1 MSGVARTAWVDR
13 KRLRGYAWVWLA
25 IGLPT
30 LAIGMLLLLAA
41 GLFEAQAGRAEGVV
55 VGHAGGLGQGG
66 PGRNA
71 SNERDVVPIVRYAL
85 DDGVPRELHGMH
97 ARGEEHAL
105 PIGQRVAVRY
115 LRLPDGQVSARID
128 SVGEILGIPLL
139 FALFGGA
146 FSLFGVIGL
155 RASRGGA

>member
-25 IGLPT
+25 IGVPT

-41 GLFEAQAGRAEGVV
+41 ALFEAQAGHAEGVV

-85 DDGVPRELHGMH
+85 DDGVPRELYGMH

-128 SVGEILGIPLL
+128 SIGEIWGIPLL

-146 FSLFGVIGL
+146 FSLFGVIGR

>member
-25 IGLPT
+25 IGVPT
-30 LAIGMLLLLAA
+30 LAFGMLLLAA
-41 GLFEAQAGRAEGVV
+41 AALFETQAGHAEGVV
-55 VGHAGGLGQGG
+55 VRHAGSLGQGG

-71 SNERDVVPIVRYAL
+71 SNDRDVVPVVRYVL
-85 DDGVPRELHGMH
+85 DDGAPRELHGMQ
-97 ARGEEHAL
+97 ARDEKYAL

-115 LRLPDGQVSARID
+115 QRLPDGQVSARIA
-128 SVGEILGIPLL
+128 SAGEIWGVPLL

>member
-71 SNERDVVPIVRYAL
+71 SNERDVVPVVRYVL
-85 DDGVPRELHGMH
+85 EDGAQHELHGMQ

-128 SVGEILGIPLL
+128 SIGEIRGIPLL

-146 FSLFGVIGL
+146 FSLFGVIGR